1 MIELGNQALQAA
13 SASASHY
20 HDASALS
27 RLKLASKEDP
37 QAAAKEVATQFE
49 AMFIQMMLKS
59 MRDAVPKGGLFNSN
73 DMETYTEMA
82 DQQIAI
88 NLAKSGGIGLAD
100 VITRQLTLGRSTQ
113 GSDAMPSTSE
123 PAAQAA
129 SLEMRVKE
137 EAPDPALKLSPLQP
151 IIEQGQ

>member
-1 MIELGNQALQAA
+1 MIESANQALQAA
-13 SASASHY
+13 STSANHY
-20 HDASALS
+20 HDASALT
-27 RLKLASKEDP
+27 RLKHVSRDNPE
-37 QAAAKEVATQFE
+37 QAAKEVATQFE

-100 VITRQLTLGRSTQ
+100 VITRQLTLGR
-113 GSDAMPSTSE
+113 GALASDAVSASSE
-123 PAAQAA
+123 PAAQAVN
-129 SLEMRVKE
+129 LEMRVIE
-137 EAPDPALKLSPLQP
+137 EAPDHALKLSPLQP
-151 IIEQGQ
+151 ITEQGQ

>member
-1 MIELGNQALQAA
+1 MMDASQQALQSA

-27 RLKLASKEDP
+27 ALKHVAKDNP
-37 QAAAKEVATQFE
+37 DQAAKEVATQFE

-82 DQQIAI
+82 DQQIAV
-88 NLAKSGGIGLAD
+88 NLAKGGGIGLAD
-100 VITRQLTLGRSTQ
+100 VIARQLTLGRTGTASL
-113 GSDAMPSTSE
+113 DAAAPSTD
-123 PAAQAA
+123 Q
-129 SLEMRVKE
+129 
-137 EAPDPALKLSPLQP
+137 LSKQTS
-151 IIEQGQ
+151 

>member
-1 MIELGNQALQAA
+1 MIESPNQALQAA
-13 SASASHY
+13 STSANHY
-20 HDASALS
+20 HDASALT
-27 RLKLASKEDP
+27 RLKHVSRDNPE
-37 QAAAKEVATQFE
+37 QAAKEVATQFE

-100 VITRQLTLGRSTQ
+100 VITRQLTLGRGAQ
-113 GSDAMPSTSE
+113 ASDAVSALNE
-123 PAAQAA
+123 PAAPAV
-129 SLEMRVKE
+129 SLDARIEE
-137 EAPDPALKLSPLQP
+137 EAPDHALKLSPIQP
-151 IIEQGQ
+151 ITEQGL

>member
-1 MIELGNQALQAA
+1 MIESPSQALQAA
-13 SASASHY
+13 STSANHY

-27 RLKLASKEDP
+27 RLKHISRDNP
-37 QAAAKEVATQFE
+37 DQAAKEVATQFE

-100 VITRQLTLGRSTQ
+100 VITRQLTLGRGAQ
-113 GSDAMPSTSE
+113 PSDAVPAPNE
-123 PAAQAA
+123 PAVQAV
-129 SLEMRVKE
+129 SSETRIEE
-137 EAPDPALKLSPLQP
+137 EAPYHALKLSPLQP
-151 IIEQGQ
+151 ITEQGQ

>member
-1 MIELGNQALQAA
+1 MIESANQALQAA
-13 SASASHY
+13 STSANHY
-20 HDASALS
+20 HDASALT
-27 RLKLASKEDP
+27 RLKHVSRDNPE
-37 QAAAKEVATQFE
+37 QAAKEVATQFE

-100 VITRQLTLGRSTQ
+100 VITRQLTLGRGAQ
-113 GSDAMPSTSE
+113 PSDSVLASNE
-123 PAAQAA
+123 PAGQAV
-129 SLEMRVKE
+129 SVETRIEE
-137 EAPDPALKLSPLQP
+137 EAPDHALKLSPLQP
-151 IIEQGQ
+151 ITEQGQ

>member
-1 MIELGNQALQAA
+1 MIESANQAMQAA

-27 RLKLASKEDP
+27 RLKQVSKSDP
-37 QAAAKEVATQFE
+37 HEAAKEVATQFE

-82 DQQIAI
+82 DQQIAV
-88 NLAKSGGIGLAD
+88 NLAKGGGIGLAD
-100 VITRQLTLGRSTQ
+100 VIARQLTLGRTGTADLDAAASSTDRLSTQ
-113 GSDAMPSTSE
+113 TS
-123 PAAQAA
+123 
-129 SLEMRVKE
+129 
-137 EAPDPALKLSPLQP
+137 
-151 IIEQGQ
+151 

>member
-1 MIELGNQALQAA
+1 MIESPNQALQAA
-13 SASASHY
+13 STSANHY
-20 HDASALS
+20 HDASALT
-27 RLKLASKEDP
+27 RLKHVSRDNPE
-37 QAAAKEVATQFE
+37 QAAKEVATQFE

-100 VITRQLTLGRSTQ
+100 VITRQLTLGRGAQ
-113 GSDAMPSTSE
+113 ASDAVSALNE
-123 PAAQAA
+123 PAAPAV
-129 SLEMRVKE
+129 SLDARIEE
-137 EAPDPALKLSPLQP
+137 EAPDHALKLSPLQP
-151 IIEQGQ
+151 ITERGQ

>member
-1 MIELGNQALQAA
+1 MIESDNLALQAA
-13 SASASHY
+13 STSANHY
-20 HDASALS
+20 HDASALT
-27 RLKLASKEDP
+27 RLKHVSRDNPE
-37 QAAAKEVATQFE
+37 QAAKEVATQFE

-100 VITRQLTLGRSTQ
+100 VITRQLTLGRGAQ
-113 GSDAMPSTSE
+113 ASDAVSALNE
-123 PAAQAA
+123 PAAPAV
-129 SLEMRVKE
+129 SLDARIEE
-137 EAPDPALKLSPLQP
+137 EAPDHALKLSPLQP
-151 IIEQGQ
+151 ITEQGQ

>member
-1 MIELGNQALQAA
+1 MIESPNQALQAA
-13 SASASHY
+13 STSANHY
-20 HDASALS
+20 HDASALT
-27 RLKLASKEDP
+27 RLKRVSRDEP
-37 QAAAKEVATQFE
+37 EQAAKEVATQFE

-100 VITRQLTLGRSTQ
+100 VITRQLTLGRGAQ
-113 GSDAMPSTSE
+113 PSDSVPAPNE
-123 PAAQAA
+123 LAAQAV
-129 SLEMRVKE
+129 SLETRIIE
-137 EAPDPALKLSPLQP
+137 EAPDHALKLSPLQP
-151 IIEQGQ
+151 ITEQGL

>member
-1 MIELGNQALQAA
+1 MIESDNLALQAA
-13 SASASHY
+13 STSANHY
-20 HDASALS
+20 HDASALT
-27 RLKLASKEDP
+27 RLKHVSRDNPE
-37 QAAAKEVATQFE
+37 QAAKEVATQFE

-100 VITRQLTLGRSTQ
+100 VITRQLTLGRGAQ
-113 GSDAMPSTSE
+113 ASDAVSALNE
-123 PAAQAA
+123 PAAPAV
-129 SLEMRVKE
+129 SLDARIEE
-137 EAPDPALKLSPLQP
+137 EAPDHALKLSPIQP
-151 IIEQGQ
+151 ITEQGL

>member
-1 MIELGNQALQAA
+1 MIESANQAMQAA

-27 RLKLASKEDP
+27 RPEACVAKDNPDE
-37 QAAAKEVATQFE
+37 AAKEVATQFE

-100 VITRQLTLGRSTQ
+100 VITPANHWRVAHRMR
-113 GSDAMPSTSE
+113 MP
-123 PAAQAA
+123 
-129 SLEMRVKE
+129 R
-137 EAPDPALKLSPLQP
+137 
-151 IIEQGQ
+151 